1 MDEKTLRDLFAQCDV
16 GWVFDGEGSEA
27 ASRRAKQILAEMN
40 ALGEMYAIKVG
51 RPLPDL
57 IERLI
62 LSDVI
67 RFKPLVQSFASPLT
81 DETRAMIFCL
91 LEGGHVKAIRFEY
104 ERKRHA
110 HLEIEVETE
119 SGESACFQSNE
130 LWDAEVLRHFGLA
143 KLSGAPVID
152 GYYAFRKSGP

>member
-1 MDEKTLRDLFAQCDV
+1 MDENTLRELFARCDV
-16 GWVFDGEGSEA
+16 GWVFEGQGAEA
-27 ASRRAKQILAEMN
+27 ASRRTQQILAEMN
-40 ALGEMYAIKVG
+40 ALGQKYADKVG
-51 RPLPDL
+51 RDPPDL

-62 LSDVI
+62 LSDVT

-91 LEGGHVKAIRFEY
+91 LEGGHVKTIRFEY
-104 ERKRHA
+104 RRKQHA
-110 HLEIEVETE
+110 RLEIEVETA
-119 SGESACFQSNE
+119 SGESVRFQSDE

-152 GYYAFRKSGP
+152 GYYAFRKSGS